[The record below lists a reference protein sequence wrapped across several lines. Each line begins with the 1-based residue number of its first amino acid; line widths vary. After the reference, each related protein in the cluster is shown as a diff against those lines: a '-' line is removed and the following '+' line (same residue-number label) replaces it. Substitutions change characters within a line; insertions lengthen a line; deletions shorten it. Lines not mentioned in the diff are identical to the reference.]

1 MIGMIILNKKQLRKK
16 MIKTLQSFSK
26 DEKLEKEQKIHQ
38 KLLNFIEENDINS
51 VGLVLSMPHEMATW
65 PIIEQL
71 KENGVKL
78 YAPKSDYVTKGM
90 NFYEVKKRED
100 LLTDDK
106 GILIPDDTNELN
118 NSPELLIVPGVI
130 FNEKGYRTGYGGGFY
145 DRFLKDF
152 NGLKIS
158 ALFDEQFGEV
168 IVESHDMPVDLLITP
183 TKTINAKENRLN
195 D

>member
-1 MIGMIILNKKQLRKK
+1 MIILNKKQLRKK

>member
-1 MIGMIILNKKQLRKK
+1 MNKKQLRKK

-51 VGLVLSMPHEMATW
+51 VGLVLSMPHEIDTW

-118 NSPELLIVPGVI
+118 NSPELLIVPGLI

-152 NGLKIS
+152 NELKIS

>member
-1 MIGMIILNKKQLRKK
+1 MNKKQLRKK
-16 MIKTLQSFSK
+16 MIKILQSFSK
-26 DEKLEKEQKIHQ
+26 EEKLEKEQKIHQ
-38 KLLNFIEENDINS
+38 KLLNFIEENGINS
-51 VGLVLSMPHEMATW
+51 VGLVLSMPHEIDTW
-65 PIIEQL
+65 PIIERL

-90 NFYEVKKRED
+90 NFYEVKERED

-130 FNEKGYRTGYGGGFY
+130 FNEKGYGTGYGGGFY

>member
-51 VGLVLSMPHEMATW
+51 VELVLSMPNEMATW

-90 NFYEVKKRED
+90 NFTKSKNVK
-100 LLTDDK
+100 
-106 GILIPDDTNELN
+106 I
-118 NSPELLIVPGVI
+118 
-130 FNEKGYRTGYGGGFY
+130 Y
-145 DRFLKDF
+145 
-152 NGLKIS
+152 
-158 ALFDEQFGEV
+158 
-168 IVESHDMPVDLLITP
+168 
-183 TKTINAKENRLN
+183 
-195 D
+195 

>member
-16 MIKTLQSFSK
+16 MIKILQSFSK
-26 DEKLEKEQKIHQ
+26 EEKLEKEQKIHQ

-51 VGLVLSMPHEMATW
+51 VGLVLSMPHEIDTW

>member
-26 DEKLEKEQKIHQ
+26 EEKLEKEQKIHQ

>member
-16 MIKTLQSFSK
+16 MIKILQSFSK
-26 DEKLEKEQKIHQ
+26 EEKLEKEQKIHQ

-51 VGLVLSMPHEMATW
+51 VGLVLSMPHEMDTW
-65 PIIEQL
+65 PIIERL

-90 NFYEVKKRED
+90 NFYEVKERED

>member
-16 MIKTLQSFSK
+16 MIKILQSFSK
-26 DEKLEKEQKIHQ
+26 EEKLEKEQKIHQ
-38 KLLNFIEENDINS
+38 KLLNFIEENGINS
-51 VGLVLSMPHEMATW
+51 VGLVLSMPHEIDTW
-65 PIIEQL
+65 PIIERL

-90 NFYEVKKRED
+90 NFYEVKERED

-130 FNEKGYRTGYGGGFY
+130 FNEKGYRTGYCGGFY

>member
-16 MIKTLQSFSK
+16 MIKILQSFSK

-90 NFYEVKKRED
+90 NFYEVKERED

>member
-16 MIKTLQSFSK
+16 MIERLQSFSK
-26 DEKLEKEQKIHQ
+26 EEKLVKEQKIHQ
-38 KLLNFIEENDINS
+38 KLLNFIEENNIKS
-51 VGLVLSMPHEMATW
+51 VGLVLSMPHEMDTW
-65 PIIEQL
+65 PIIEHL

-90 NFYEVKKRED
+90 NFYEVIERED

-168 IVESHDMPVDLLITP
+168 IVESHDIPVDLLITP

>member
-1 MIGMIILNKKQLRKK
+1 MIILNKKQLRKK
-16 MIKTLQSFSK
+16 MIETLQSFSK
-26 DEKLEKEQKIHQ
+26 EEKLEKEQKIHQ
-38 KLLNFIEENDINS
+38 KLLNFIEENDVNS
-51 VGLVLSMPHEMATW
+51 VGLVLSMPHEMDTW
-65 PIIEQL
+65 PIIERL

-90 NFYEVKKRED
+90 NFYEVKERED

>member
-26 DEKLEKEQKIHQ
+26 AEKLEKEQKIHQ

>member
-16 MIKTLQSFSK
+16 MIKILQSFSK
-26 DEKLEKEQKIHQ
+26 EEKLEKEQKIHQ
-38 KLLNFIEENDINS
+38 KLLNFIEENGINS

>member
-26 DEKLEKEQKIHQ
+26 EEKLEKEQKIHQ

-90 NFYEVKKRED
+90 NFYEVKERED

-118 NSPELLIVPGVI
+118 NSPQLLIVPGVI

>member
-16 MIKTLQSFSK
+16 MIKILQSFSK

-38 KLLNFIEENDINS
+38 KLLNFIEENGINS

>member
-16 MIKTLQSFSK
+16 MIKILQSFSK

>member
-1 MIGMIILNKKQLRKK
+1 MIILNKKQLRKK
-16 MIKTLQSFSK
+16 MIKILQSFSK
-26 DEKLEKEQKIHQ
+26 EEKLEKEQKIHQ

-51 VGLVLSMPHEMATW
+51 VGLVLSMPHEIDTW
-65 PIIEQL
+65 PIIERL

-90 NFYEVKKRED
+90 NFYEVKERED

>member
-16 MIKTLQSFSK
+16 MIETLQSFSK
-26 DEKLEKEQKIHQ
+26 EEKLEKEQKIHQ
-38 KLLNFIEENDINS
+38 KLLNFIEENDVNS
-51 VGLVLSMPHEMATW
+51 VGLVLSMPHEMDTW
-65 PIIEQL
+65 PIIERL

-90 NFYEVKKRED
+90 NFYEVKERED

>member
-16 MIKTLQSFSK
+16 MIKILQSFSK

-51 VGLVLSMPHEMATW
+51 VGLVLSMPHEMDTW
-65 PIIEQL
+65 PIIERL

>member
-78 YAPKSDYVTKGM
+78 YAPKSNYVTKGM

>member
-90 NFYEVKKRED
+90 NFYEVKERED